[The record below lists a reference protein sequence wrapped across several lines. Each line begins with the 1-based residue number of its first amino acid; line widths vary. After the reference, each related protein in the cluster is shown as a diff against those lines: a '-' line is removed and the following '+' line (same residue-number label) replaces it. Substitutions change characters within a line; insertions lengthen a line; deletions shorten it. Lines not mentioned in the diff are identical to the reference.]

1 MKKITVLLMILVLST
16 VTVFAGSAANGNSIG
31 DKSTIDI
38 NTEVEK
44 QSLFGVSADPLK
56 PESFLSLEKFT
67 DAVNESMGVDVKI
80 TDLKQKTLVGYV
92 SGINNTSNKIILSV
106 QIFPLTNQDNPNAAK
121 IELSLLANGNSE
133 DSLTIAPAEAVL
145 GTLPSVELLVYGDP
159 AAIDLAPAGR
169 YTTHILFRVI
179 AN

>member
-1 MKKITVLLMILVLST
+1 MKKITVLLMILVLAT
-16 VTVFAGSAANGNSIG
+16 VTVFAGPAANGNNIG

-38 NTEVEK
+38 ITEVEK

-67 DAVNESMGVDVKI
+67 DAVNESMGIDVKI
-80 TDLKQKTLVGYV
+80 EELKEKKLVGYV

-106 QIFPLTNQDNPNAAK
+106 EIFPLINQDNANAAK

-133 DSLTIAPAEAVL
+133 DYLTIAPAEAVL
-145 GTLPSVELLVYGDP
+145 GTLPSVELVVFADP

-169 YTTHILFRVI
+169 YTSYILFRVK